1 MKSNLSP
8 FLIRRIVYGLVFCG
22 EEKIILAHARQRGEE
37 DLPVPLGARA
47 PPPSLL

>member
-1 MKSNLSP
+1 VIASIEAP
-8 FLIRRIVYGLVFCG
+8 ALIER
-22 EEKIILAHARQRGEE
+22 ILAHARQRGEE